1 MRFVF
6 KYIFIISCYLA
17 IGYAVVLTWYKHKG
31 IAYNKKY
38 ILLPVVMFLVGL
50 IGYHASPVPLNSKE
64 NENVIEQSI
73 SENTDNKE
81 SPETTIE
88 ETVGVAETPEEFK
101 ESCQEIGYKKILRN
115 PEEYIGQRI
124 VITAKVQ
131 QIMQGGLFDDSQYYR
146 VLTDNDG
153 YEIYADDEYFMYDSR
168 IGDDMKILKDD
179 VLKIYAVFTG
189 MEEVKRAL
197 TGTKEEVPAIKAY
210 FVELISE

>member
-1 MRFVF
+1 MYELFMNLTVVSCGMFAVIGIVYWWYRIHNW
-6 KYIFIISCYLA
+6 YFIKKLFLIP
-17 IGYAVVLTWYKHKG
+17 IVL
-31 IAYNKKY
+31 
-38 ILLPVVMFLVGL
+38 FLVGA
-50 IGYHASPVPLNSKE
+50 IGGISYSNSASSDN
-64 NENVIEQSI
+64 I
-73 SENTDNKE
+73 NTDVVQSEETTSETILE
-81 SPETTIE
+81 STIE
-88 ETVGVAETPEEFK
+88 EPVEIAETPDEFK
-101 ESCQEIGYKKILRN
+101 ASCQEIGYKKIMRN
-115 PEEYIGQRI
+115 PEDYIGQRI

-179 VLKIYAVFTG
+179 VLKIYAIFTG

-210 FVELISE
+210 YVELISE

>member
-1 MRFVF
+1 MYELFINVTVVSCGIFAVIGVVYWWYRIHDWYFTKKLFLIPIVLFV
-6 KYIFIISCYLA
+6 IGVIGGISYSDSA
-17 IGYAVVLTWYKHKG
+17 SSDNINTGAVQSEETTLETVL
-31 IAYNKKY
+31 
-38 ILLPVVMFLVGL
+38 
-50 IGYHASPVPLNSKE
+50 
-64 NENVIEQSI
+64 
-73 SENTDNKE
+73 E
-81 SPETTIE
+81 STIE
-88 ETVGVAETPEEFK
+88 EPVEVAETPEEFK
-101 ESCQEIGYKKILRN
+101 ASCQEIGYKKILRN

-179 VLKIYAVFTG
+179 VLKIYAIFTG

-210 FVELISE
+210 YVELISE

>member
-1 MRFVF
+1 MYELFMNLTVVSCGMFAVIGIVYWWYRIHNW
-6 KYIFIISCYLA
+6 YFIKNFFLMPI
-17 IGYAVVLTWYKHKG
+17 VL
-31 IAYNKKY
+31 
-38 ILLPVVMFLVGL
+38 FL
-50 IGYHASPVPLNSKE
+50 IGVIGGISYSDSASSDN
-64 NENVIEQSI
+64 I
-73 SENTDNKE
+73 NTDVVQSEETTSETILE
-81 SPETTIE
+81 STIE
-88 ETVGVAETPEEFK
+88 EPVEIAETPEEFK
-101 ESCQEIGYKKILRN
+101 ASCQEIGYKKIMRN
-115 PEEYIGQRI
+115 PEDYIGQRI

-179 VLKIYAVFTG
+179 VIKIYAIFTG

-210 FVELISE
+210 YVELISE

>member
-1 MRFVF
+1 M
-6 KYIFIISCYLA
+6 
-17 IGYAVVLTWYKHKG
+17 IGFSRKTF
-31 IAYNKKY
+31 
-38 ILLPVVMFLVGL
+38 LLPTVLFV
-50 IGYHASPVPLNSKE
+50 IGMIGGKAYSDSAPIAESKIESLSIEPTASE
-64 NENVIEQSI
+64 AIQ
-73 SENTDNKE
+73 
-81 SPETTIE
+81 ETTIE

-101 ESCQEIGYKKILRN
+101 KSCQEIGYKKILRN

>member
-1 MRFVF
+1 
-6 KYIFIISCYLA
+6 
-17 IGYAVVLTWYKHKG
+17 
-31 IAYNKKY
+31 
-38 ILLPVVMFLVGL
+38 
-50 IGYHASPVPLNSKE
+50 
-64 NENVIEQSI
+64 
-73 SENTDNKE
+73 
-81 SPETTIE
+81 
-88 ETVGVAETPEEFK
+88 
-101 ESCQEIGYKKILRN
+101 
-115 PEEYIGQRI
+115 
-124 VITAKVQ
+124 
-131 QIMQGGLFDDSQYYR
+131 MQGGLFDDSQYYR

>member
-1 MRFVF
+1 MFDLFMNIILIALALFCVLAFVYWWYWKHDWVF
-6 KYIFIISCYLA
+6 K
-17 IGYAVVLTWYKHKG
+17 
-31 IAYNKKY
+31 KKLF
-38 ILLPVVMFLVGL
+38 LLPTVLFV
-50 IGYHASPVPLNSKE
+50 IGMIGGKAYSDSAPIAESK
-64 NENVIEQSI
+64 IESLSI
-73 SENTDNKE
+73 EPTTSEAIQE
-81 SPETTIE
+81 ATIE
-88 ETVGVAETPEEFK
+88 ETVEVAETPEEFK
-101 ESCQEIGYKKILRN
+101 ASCQEIGYKKIMRN

>member
-1 MRFVF
+1 M
-6 KYIFIISCYLA
+6 IGA
-17 IGYAVVLTWYKHKG
+17 IGG
-31 IAYNKKY
+31 IS
-38 ILLPVVMFLVGL
+38 
-50 IGYHASPVPLNSKE
+50 HSDSASSDN
-64 NENVIEQSI
+64 I
-73 SENTDNKE
+73 NTDVVQSEETTSETILE
-81 SPETTIE
+81 STIE
-88 ETVGVAETPEEFK
+88 EPVEIAETPDEFK
-101 ESCQEIGYKKILRN
+101 ASCQEIGYKKIMRN
-115 PEEYIGQRI
+115 PEDYIGQRI

-197 TGTKEEVPAIKAY
+197 TGAKEEVPAIKAY

>member
-1 MRFVF
+1 MFDLF
-6 KYIFIISCYLA
+6 MNIIFIAL
-17 IGYAVVLTWYKHKG
+17 VLFCVFAFVYWWYWKHDWFF
-31 IAYNKKY
+31 KKKLF
-38 ILLPVVMFLVGL
+38 LLPTVLFV
-50 IGYHASPVPLNSKE
+50 IGMIGGKAYSDSAPIAESK
-64 NENVIEQSI
+64 IESLSFEPTT
-73 SENTDNKE
+73 SEAIQ
-81 SPETTIE
+81 ETTIE

-153 YEIYADDEYFMYDSR
+153 YEIYADDEYFMHDSR

>member
-1 MRFVF
+1 MFDLF
-6 KYIFIISCYLA
+6 M
-17 IGYAVVLTWYKHKG
+17 T
-31 IAYNKKY
+31 
-38 ILLPVVMFLVGL
+38 ILLIALAMFCVFAFVYWWYWKHDWFFKKKLFLLPTVL
-50 IGYHASPVPLNSKE
+50 FVIGMIGGKAYSDSAPIAESKIESLSIEPTASE
-64 NENVIEQSI
+64 AIQ
-73 SENTDNKE
+73 
-81 SPETTIE
+81 ETTIE

-101 ESCQEIGYKKILRN
+101 KSCQEIGYKKILRN